1 MPPSVTCPDF
11 GNEPNVKVRG
21 GCGRSINCKG
31 GGGGGGGGGGIKRN
45 IKCIVRMATSAMQ
58 MPVACTAHT
67 RTHMHTHVHTCIHT

>member
-31 GGGGGGGGGGIKRN
+31 GGGGGEFKGILN
-45 IKCIVRMATSAMQ
+45 VL
-58 MPVACTAHT
+58 
-67 RTHMHTHVHTCIHT
+67 